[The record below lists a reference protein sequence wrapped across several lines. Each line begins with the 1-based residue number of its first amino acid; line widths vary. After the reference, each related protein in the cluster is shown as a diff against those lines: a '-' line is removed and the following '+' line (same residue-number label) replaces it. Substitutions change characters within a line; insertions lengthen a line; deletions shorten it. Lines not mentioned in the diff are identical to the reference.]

1 MSRLT
6 LTIGWLCLC
15 LMRPDVAWADPL
27 LVEISN
33 GQLRGRDRGD
43 YHSFESIPYAEPPIN
58 NLRFEAPK
66 PYKRQWS
73 EVFDATKAPELCLQ
87 FTLLPH
93 GTIVGKED
101 CLTVSVYR
109 PKNASRSSFP
119 VMAYIHGGAFM
130 FGGPIE
136 YGHDFIM
143 STGNFI
149 LVKISYRLGPLG
161 FLSTGDA
168 DLSGNF
174 GLKDQR
180 LALQWI
186 KENIA
191 SFGGEP
197 ENIMLMGHSA
207 GGASVHYQLL
217 YGGLE
222 GLVKVAVSLS
232 GTALCPW
239 ATQSDERQK
248 ALKLGH
254 ALECNVNGNSL
265 ELKHCL
271 QSKDPRDIVGAVE
284 HFMVFGYVPFAPFG
298 PVIEAPDTVEPFVT
312 QHPVEVIK
320 SGKYSQ
326 IPWLS
331 SYTLEAGGF
340 NAAIFLKKD
349 DEDGRELIEV
359 LNMRWNELAPDLLF
373 YRHITNNTEDLNRYS
388 QELKYQYLGDR
399 NFSFDS
405 YLDLQRMFTDILFR
419 NPIQRTLELTRS
431 QRKSPFYCYAYD
443 NPPDSGVGQ
452 WLSGRTDVFLGTVHC
467 DDLFLMLNSVIHGT
481 LRSDEQIISKNL
493 LQMLLDFV
501 ESDKGQLSYD
511 TCQFKDI
518 AGHDKLELVYITR
531 EGCENRQVD
540 KIP

>member
-6 LTIGWLCLC
+6 LSICWLCLS
-15 LMRPDVAWADPL
+15 LVWSDVAWADPL
-27 LVEISN
+27 LVDISN

-43 YHSFESIPYAEPPIN
+43 YYSYESIPYAEPPIGS
-58 NLRFEAPK
+58 LRLEAPQ

-73 EVFDATKAPELCLQ
+73 EVFDATKPPEFCLQ
-87 FTLLPH
+87 SSLFLH
-93 GTIVGKED
+93 GEIIGNED

-130 FGGPIE
+130 FGGVME
-136 YGHDFIM
+136 YGHELIM
-143 STGNFI
+143 TAGNFI
-149 LVKISYRLGPLG
+149 MVKISYRLGPLG
-161 FLSTGDA
+161 FLSAGDA
-168 DLSGNF
+168 DLPGNF

-197 ENIMLMGHSA
+197 KNVMLMGHSA
-207 GGASVHYQLL
+207 GGASVHYQQLH
-217 YGGLE
+217 GGLE
-222 GLVKVAVSLS
+222 GMVKVAVSLS
-232 GTALCPW
+232 GSALCPW

-248 ALKLGH
+248 AFKLGH
-254 ALECNVNGNSL
+254 VLECNVNGTSL
-265 ELKHCL
+265 ELKRCL
-271 QSKDPRDIVGAVE
+271 QSKDPRDIVGAVK
-284 HFMVFGYVPFAPFG
+284 HFMVFGYVPVAPFG
-298 PVIEAPDTVEPFVT
+298 PVVEAADTVEPFLT
-312 QHPVEVIK
+312 QQPAEAMK
-320 SGKYSQ
+320 SGEYSQ
-326 IPWLS
+326 IPWLL
-331 SYTLEAGGF
+331 SYTLEEGGF
-340 NAAIFLKKD
+340 NAALFLEKS
-349 DEDGRELIEV
+349 DEDDKELIEV

-373 YRHITNNTEDLNRYS
+373 YRHTINNTEDLNRYS

-405 YLDLQRMFTDILFR
+405 YLDLQRMFSDILFK

-443 NPPDSGVGQ
+443 NPPDFGVGH

-467 DDLFLMLNSVIHGT
+467 DDLYLMLNSAVHEN
-481 LRSDEQIISKNL
+481 LRSDEQIISKNF

-501 ESDKGQLSYD
+501 ESEKGLLTYD

-518 AGHDKLELVYITR
+518 AGQGKMELVYITR
-531 EGCENRQVD
+531 EGCENKQVE